1 MTELNSPLGS
11 FASALEHK
19 TIVVDTSSL
28 LMSGVGLLTTL
39 PECHLVIPAVVLDE
53 VEYNRTK
60 SNVGFLA
67 REWINLLE
75 ELRVKYEE
83 KLSEGVYHDDFP
95 KVKISVEP
103 NHSSQKSLPEHLQN
117 GTNDSTVLAVAM
129 NLIKDTN
136 NTIDVSSLVLMS
148 NDTPMRIKA
157 TTDLKIKA
165 VEFNVATIVGAKPF
179 DGRYEV
185 EITVD
190 DLNGRAFSGEERDK
204 FLNTHG
210 EWILEQLPENVS
222 NHAIV
227 TLVLK
232 GSKTTAD
239 FVLHNGELDYI
250 KRKQKVQNL
259 VGRTIEQDVSYEYLL
274 RPAEEL
280 PIVSLGGPAGT
291 GKTLV
296 ALSAGIEGLKKGRY
310 EKIIAFRSLH
320 EMGQGQEMGFL
331 PGGVDEKMEAW
342 AGAVFDAIDAMARAA
357 KVKKKT
363 DDPNGQAVKTEIEN
377 LRGMV
382 EVSPITY
389 LRGRSLANTYLILE
403 EAQNFSRSEILNI
416 LSRAGEGSKIVLT
429 WDADQVDNKYIHPGK
444 KADIWSVVETLK
456 TEDLFA
462 HISLKKTERSKV
474 AELASRIL
482 AGQ

>member
-1 MTELNSPLGS
+1 MTELKSHAGS
-11 FASALEHK
+11 FASALENK

-28 LMSGVGLLTTL
+28 LMSGIGLLTTL

-53 VEYNRTK
+53 IEYNRTK
-60 SNVGFLA
+60 PNVGFLA
-67 REWINLLE
+67 REWINLFE
-75 ELRVKYEE
+75 ELRVTHEE
-83 KLSEGVYHDDFP
+83 KLSEGVYHKDHP
-95 KVKISVEP
+95 KVKISIEP

-117 GTNDSTVLAVAM
+117 GSNDSTVLSVAQ
-129 NLIKDTN
+129 NLILDEN
-136 NTIDVSSLVLMS
+136 NSVSIENLVLMS

-157 TTDLKIKA
+157 TTDLKFKA

-179 DGRYEV
+179 DGRYEI
-185 EITVD
+185 EITIE
-190 DLNGRAFSGEERDK
+190 DLDGKALSGESRDK
-204 FLNTHG
+204 LLETHSN
-210 EWILEQLPENVS
+210 WILEKLPEDVS

-227 TLVLK
+227 TLALE
-232 GSKTTAD
+232 GSKSTAD

-250 KRKQKVQNL
+250 KRKTKVQKIIA
-259 VGRTIEQDVSYEYLL
+259 RTLEQDISYDYLL
-274 RPAEEL
+274 KSPEEL

-291 GKTLV
+291 GKTLL
-296 ALSAGIEGLKKGRY
+296 ALSAGIEGLRANKY

-357 KVKKKT
+357 KVKTRK
-363 DDPNGQAVKTEIEN
+363 DDPNGAAVKTEVEN

-382 EVSPITY
+382 EVAPITY

-429 WDADQVDNKYIHPGK
+429 WDAAQVDNKYIHPGR

-462 HISLKKTERSKV
+462 HISLKTTERSKV